1 MSKRELGM
9 NPCIQVDVSGS
20 FVAIRKVENG
30 ETEKLYLEDRTI
42 RKFSGIVY
50 DGPACYRARRLHAQT
65 WEFVIKFAW
74 RQSDEPAEEDTRA
87 LITKRNVWGVVR
99 LYGHLAISSI
109 NELRRGLDFDQSRN
123 FSLNVSTL
131 LRHLETK
138 LTLHQE
144 GVPSDAHTASD
155 ATGERKPMMA
165 VDRKLYCVAIHP
177 VGRPMQDYRTPLE
190 VLEAFRDIVK
200 GHQSLYIDGQIL
212 HRDVSKDNIM
222 ITSNPEEGAPKGFLI
237 DLDVSQRLD
246 DNNPKK
252 SGRHGTRPFMAM
264 GVLLGK
270 EHTYRH
276 DLESLFYCFLWIAIC
291 GQGKA
296 WPREGSKFWG

>member
-1 MSKRELGM
+1 
-9 NPCIQVDVSGS
+9 
-20 FVAIRKVENG
+20 
-30 ETEKLYLEDRTI
+30 
-42 RKFSGIVY
+42 
-50 DGPACYRARRLHAQT
+50 
-65 WEFVIKFAW
+65 
-74 RQSDEPAEEDTRA
+74 
-87 LITKRNVWGVVR
+87 
-99 LYGHLAISSI
+99 
-109 NELRRGLDFDQSRN
+109 
-123 FSLNVSTL
+123 
-131 LRHLETK
+131 
-138 LTLHQE
+138 
-144 GVPSDAHTASD
+144 
-155 ATGERKPMMA
+155 MMA

-252 SGRHGTRPFMAM
+252 PGRHGTRPFMAM

-276 DLESLFYCFLWIAIC
+276 DLESLFYCFLWIAIS

-296 WPREGSKFWG
+296 WPREGSKLWEWLKGGFEECALRKGGDMEPEGLERTLDEFATEFIPHKAFAREWWRLFPPAEYGLVIGSDKTSNDPRVLSSAMLKAVEHAIHLI